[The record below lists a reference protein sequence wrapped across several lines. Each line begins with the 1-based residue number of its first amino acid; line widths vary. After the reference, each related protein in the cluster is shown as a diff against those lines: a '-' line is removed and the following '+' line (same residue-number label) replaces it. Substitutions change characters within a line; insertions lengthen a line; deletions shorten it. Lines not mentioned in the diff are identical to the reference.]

1 MKASKKK
8 REKQEAVQE
17 LRDTFDEIRDEVRG
31 METGP
36 PPMPGEPG
44 YDDGTTL
51 DFGATDQAY
60 AAGIGEVPSDYGS
73 DYSVGAGEIDVA
85 SIVRILAEHN
95 PEINLNIEVHSQFA
109 PFTLNILKEDF
120 FETHASPP

>member
-17 LRDTFDEIRDEVRG
+17 LRDTFDDIREEFRG

-60 AAGIGEVPSDYGS
+60 AADIGEVPSEYGS
-73 DYSVGAGEIDVA
+73 DYSVGAGEIDLDYSGPA
-85 SIVRILAEHN
+85 DLEGGPAAI
-95 PEINLNIEVHSQFA
+95 EIPDDEEA
-109 PFTLNILKEDF
+109 GR
-120 FETHASPP
+120 ACGRG